1 MGHTKLAPN
10 SLSAIS
16 VVKTTMDGMFS
27 WENTAIT
34 IPTSCGCTEKTALTS
49 HDVRKDVGTATFTNV
64 VGPYIVTITKHNY
77 IPFLR
82 DLPDEYI
89 QNETFATTET
99 RMGGN
104 IYAGKNVT
112 ISKPHGDV
120 IIRNGAKLTLK
131 AQKSVYL
138 EQGFEVEQGGKLEI
152 NTNTNN

>member
-1 MGHTKLAPN
+1 
-10 SLSAIS
+10 
-16 VVKTTMDGMFS
+16 
-27 WENTAIT
+27 
-34 IPTSCGCTEKTALTS
+34 
-49 HDVRKDVGTATFTNV
+49 TNV

-77 IPFLR
+77 IPYLQ

-89 QNETFATTET
+89 QNETFTTTET

-112 ISKPHGDV
+112 SSKPHGDV